1 MWRKQIGSN
10 NYKQKFNEKCE
21 QKILVNKCYSDNT
34 WKQTL
39 TEHSNPKVW
48 ITTTT
53 LYICYKLWLCC
64 PSQLDGVQVKYDMFL
79 AAFNPTTLLCLR
91 RLGPILLPYH
101 CKTTAK
107 LFIIDERF
115 QQQSPGPM
123 FPVIIGFVVRCSV
136 ATRKPECKDIQAL
149 AILSKSIT
157 STRDCLTCL

>member
-1 MWRKQIGSN
+1 M
-10 NYKQKFNEKCE
+10 
-21 QKILVNKCYSDNT
+21 
-34 WKQTL
+34 
-39 TEHSNPKVW
+39 
-48 ITTTT
+48 
-53 LYICYKLWLCC
+53 YICYKLWLCC

-115 QQQSPGPM
+115 QQQSPSPM

-149 AILSKSIT
+149 AILFKSVSQQET
-157 STRDCLTCL
+157 VSPVYRSLLVPHGPQTGSNCPLLSWLQWPRSWPLLR

>member
-1 MWRKQIGSN
+1 
-10 NYKQKFNEKCE
+10 
-21 QKILVNKCYSDNT
+21 
-34 WKQTL
+34 
-39 TEHSNPKVW
+39 
-48 ITTTT
+48 
-53 LYICYKLWLCC
+53 
-64 PSQLDGVQVKYDMFL
+64 MFL

-107 LFIIDERF
+107 LFIIDEQF

-157 STRDCLTCL
+157 STRDCLTCRQKSTGTAWAVNRFQLSSAFLAAVTAILTSSPLKISLAVGRDQSLSL

>member
-1 MWRKQIGSN
+1 
-10 NYKQKFNEKCE
+10 
-21 QKILVNKCYSDNT
+21 
-34 WKQTL
+34 
-39 TEHSNPKVW
+39 
-48 ITTTT
+48 
-53 LYICYKLWLCC
+53 
-64 PSQLDGVQVKYDMFL
+64 MFL

-136 ATRKPECKDIQAL
+136 ATRKPECKDIEAL

-157 STRDCLTCL
+157 STRDCLTCLQKSTGTAWTANRFQLSSGFLAAVTAILTSSPLMISLAVGRDQSLSL